1 MNTVIGDSHEPLVDF
16 ITIHPRTRATPSTAP
31 INTEALALLA
41 SEFGHK
47 VPLLLSGDVN
57 TLSHLPFSAP
67 DPNSPPSAPPSA
79 SPFDKTQPSPPT
91 PSTTNISG
99 LMSARGLLC
108 NPALFAGHATC
119 PWPAVES
126 FMRNAARAP
135 LPLRLVQYHLGEM
148 CGPGMGTDKAAL
160 LDRRERAVLLGLGSM
175 LEVVDYMDEMIEL
188 KTGRVGGVRRF

>member
-31 INTEALALLA
+31 INTEALTLLA

-57 TLSHLPFSAP
+57 TLSHLPFSNP
-67 DPNSPPSAPPSA
+67 NPNSPLSA
-79 SPFDKTQPSPPT
+79 SPFDKAQPNPPT

-99 LMSARGLLC
+99 LMSARGLLS

-148 CGPGMGTDKAAL
+148 CGPSMGPDKAAL
-160 LDRRERAVLLGLGSM
+160 LDRKERGVLLGLGSM